1 MATITVLTYRELDVN
16 VLLLFSEL
24 LGSGNKLF
32 QVLVCSLVVLFDLN
46 RRGVVDGMKRL
57 SLLHCGLVGV
67 GQDALVVARY
77 IGEAADGSLRSRGA
91 TSWS

>member
-1 MATITVLTYRELDVN
+1 VTATITVLTYRELDVN

-67 GQDALVVARY
+67 GQDALEVARY
-77 IGEAADGSLRSRGA
+77 IGEAADSILRSRGA
-91 TSWS
+91 TS